1 MPTNLHALIRYRT
14 LDRCFR
20 DRENNYHWTDLARA
34 CEGELHIQMGIET
47 NLSRR
52 TIMYDI
58 QHMRSGKLG
67 YEAPI
72 EYDREEGYYYSR
84 SNFSI
89 HQVPLNTT
97 DLTELKTALMILK
110 QFSGNEQMTGLEQV
124 LNKLELSLNI
134 THSTQDQPIIH
145 FEHSLN
151 EPGQKLVNPIYQF
164 IKLKKSLTIQYQP
177 FGKDAKYIQMS
188 PYLIKE
194 YDNRWF
200 LIGHSDDYEGMITLG
215 LDRIKSAQPSLK
227 TYYLDPDFNPQDW
240 FEHIIGVTKLRSK
253 QKQLVEFKTYGVM
266 SDYLLTKPIHS
277 SQQLLR
283 QDKKSSRFSIEV
295 IPNYELIS
303 TFLSF
308 GNEVEV
314 IKPLALREE
323 IMVKL
328 KQGLKRYHT
337 N

>member
-20 DRENNYHWTDLARA
+20 HKEHNYHWRKLAAA
-34 CEGELHIQMGIET
+34 CEQEIFDQMGIECT
-47 NLSRR
+47 LSRR

-72 EYDREEGYYYSR
+72 DYDREEGYYYSR

-97 DLTELKTALMILK
+97 DLGELKTALMILK
-110 QFSGNEQMTGLEQV
+110 QFSGNEQITGLEHV

-134 THSTQDQPIIH
+134 THFTQDEPIIH

-151 EPGQKLVNPIYQF
+151 EPGQKLVNPLYLF
-164 IKLKKSLTIQYQP
+164 IKSKQSLTINYQP
-177 FGKDAKYIQMS
+177 FGKDSKYIHMS

-200 LIGHSDDYEGMITLG
+200 LIGHSDDYEGVITLG
-215 LDRIKSAQPSLK
+215 LDRIKSVQPSIK
-227 TYYLDPDFNPQDW
+227 AYYLDPDFNPQDW
-240 FEHIIGVTKLRSK
+240 FEHIIGVTKLRSR
-253 QKQLVEFKTYGVM
+253 QKQIVHFKAYGIM
-266 SDYLLTKPIHS
+266 SDYLLTKPIHT
-277 SQQLLR
+277 SQQLIR
-283 QDKKSSRFSIEV
+283 QGKKSSRFSIEV

-308 GNEVEV
+308 GDEVEV
-314 IKPLALREE
+314 LKPLTLRKE
-323 IMVKL
+323 IIVKL
-328 KQGLKRYHT
+328 KRGLKRY
-337 N
+337 